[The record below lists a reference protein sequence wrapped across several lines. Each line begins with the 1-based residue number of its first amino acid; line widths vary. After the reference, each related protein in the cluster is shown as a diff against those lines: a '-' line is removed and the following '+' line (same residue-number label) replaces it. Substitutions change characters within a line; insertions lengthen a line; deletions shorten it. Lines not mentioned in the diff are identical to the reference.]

1 MVDNVFKHTVIT
13 VMYEARYPTRTKT
26 GLVGTFCLE
35 SFDSVLSAVEEVAK
49 QAESEREPCPPFGRL
64 EYLEVLFAT
73 MAPHVAGA
81 KLVVPTW
88 MSPTEFTAA
97 IGHARALASSTSR
110 ALTRPPA
117 NHTFPEV

>member
-1 MVDNVFKHTVIT
+1 MVDNVFRHTVTT
-13 VMYEARYPTRTKT
+13 VLYEVRFPNRTKT